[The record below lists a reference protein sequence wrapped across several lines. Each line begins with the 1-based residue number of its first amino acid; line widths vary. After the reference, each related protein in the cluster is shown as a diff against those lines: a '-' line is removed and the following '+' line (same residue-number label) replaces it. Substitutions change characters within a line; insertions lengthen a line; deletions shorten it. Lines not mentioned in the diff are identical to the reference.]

1 MGGQS
6 KWPFGH
12 IDLLLSLVSL
22 LLSTLFFVI
31 LSVNPKAKENPD
43 TLPPPGTIAVLAC
56 WPPGPADVDVWVSDP
71 KDTKPVGYSRKSG
84 LVWSLLR
91 DDMGIVNDDSP
102 INCESAFARSTPAGE
117 FVINLHGYSI
127 PAPLVVHVEVALN
140 GAFLAKADMEIRA
153 KQERTVIRFK
163 LDGQGNLVPGS
174 ENKVFRALRS
184 AQ

>member
-1 MGGQS
+1 MGGHDD
-6 KWPFGH
+6 WPFGQ
-12 IDLLLSLVSL
+12 IDLLLSFANL
-22 LLSTLFFVI
+22 LLGILVI
-31 LSVNPKAKENPD
+31 LFVSMHPPAKNQES
-43 TLPPPGTIAVLAC
+43 LPPPGTIAVLAC
-56 WPPGPADVDVWVSDP
+56 WPPGPIDVDLWVSDP

-117 FVINLHGYSI
+117 YVVNIHGYSI
-127 PAPLVVHVEVALN
+127 PGPSVTVHIEVALN
-140 GAFLAKADMEIRA
+140 GAFLAKADMPLQP

-163 LDGQGNLVPGS
+163 LDGQGNLVAGS
-174 ENKVFRALRS
+174 ENKVFAPLRS

>member
-1 MGGQS
+1 MT
-6 KWPFGH
+6 P
-12 IDLLLSLVSL
+12 ILVRDLLMNMLLGLTALVVL
-22 LLSTLFFVI
+22 VLAQI
-31 LSVNPKAKENPD
+31 NPIAKNQES
-43 TLPPPGTIAVLAC
+43 LPPPGTIAVLAC
-56 WPPGPADVDVWVSDP
+56 WPPGPIDVDVWVSDP

-117 FVINLHGYSI
+117 YVVNIHGYSI
-127 PAPLVVHVEVALN
+127 LGPSVSVHVEVALN
-140 GAFLAKADMEIRA
+140 GNFLTKADMGLRP

-174 ENKVFRALRS
+174 ENKVFKQLRS